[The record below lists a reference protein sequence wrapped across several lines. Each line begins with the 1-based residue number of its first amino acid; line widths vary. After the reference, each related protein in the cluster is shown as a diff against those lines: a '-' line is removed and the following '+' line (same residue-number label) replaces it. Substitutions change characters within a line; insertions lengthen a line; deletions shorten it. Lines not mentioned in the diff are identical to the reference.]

1 MEAKPEPPRIILV
14 RPQMGEN
21 IGATARAMMNFGV
34 RDLWLVAPRDG
45 WPNERAIAMAAHA
58 APIIENATVVETL
71 EEAIAD
77 RVLVYGTSARLRHA
91 MHRYYL
97 PEEAV
102 PNLLLQQKSAILF
115 GAERTGLTNDE
126 LAACHGLITIPTDPE
141 YGSLN
146 IAQSVVLLGYL
157 WWRGRAAAIE
167 LPEDKFRL
175 AAVGEVEAFYRHLDE
190 NLENSGFYL
199 SEERKPSA
207 KRNLRAMLARFPL
220 TSHDVQV
227 WHGILRALTSKSS

>member
-1 MEAKPEPPRIILV
+1 MELKSEPPRIILV

-21 IGATARAMMNFGV
+21 IGAAARAMMNFGL

-45 WPNERAIAMAAHA
+45 WPNEKALAMAAHA
-58 APIIENATVVETL
+58 TPIIENARVVETL
-71 EEAIAD
+71 EEAVAD
-77 RVLVYGTSARLRHA
+77 RTLIYGTSARLRNATH
-91 MHRYYL
+91 HYLL

-102 PNLLLQQKSAILF
+102 SQVCMQPKSAILF

-126 LAACHGLITIPTDPE
+126 LTACHGLITIPTDPE

-157 WWRGRAAAIE
+157 WWRGRE
-167 LPEDKFRL
+167 SYSLPEDAIPL
-175 AAVGEVEAFYRHLDE
+175 AEAGEVEALYRHLDE
-190 NLENSGFYL
+190 KLEHSGFYL
-199 SEERKPSA
+199 TEERKPSA

-220 TSHDVQV
+220 TSHDIQT
-227 WHGILRALTSKSS
+227 WHGILRAIGGKTS